1 MARAAALGR
10 AEGARRRRGLDLP
23 APGAGAPTRGARA
36 YPVATERAWC
46 GGGASGGLGR
56 VGRGPAPGG
65 AGEHDAEAAR
75 LGAVGQPPGAVVP
88 AGQAL
93 ALEPAAGEGG
103 VLARDREVRPVGA
116 GAAGAADQ
124 DGAFAHAADPDAVAG
139 GLGVGLDQDR
149 PVGEHAG
156 VVPAL
161 DGADLGGEPVCRVQ
175 STAVV
180 KVADGGVSDR
190 RNSFFLHAL
199 IVPELPLPGHEKPQV
214 SGQMRGASPSTVRPS
229 FGRPALLRSRGLVE
243 AEPGGF
249 GSGATEARAVGR
261 VRRDLVVL
269 LASLAVFAICAVVVA
284 DGRVGPAERAVFH
297 AVNGLPGWLYRPM
310 LLAQYLGV
318 LAMPLVVVVPLKLAL
333 ERVPKQ
339 LVQRERPGTTVPDA
353 ILRGVHPGGLSFTSG
368 HAIITF
374 AIAGLLVLVLP
385 RRWGVVAVLLASLN
399 AVARVYLGAHNPL
412 DVVGGAAIGL
422 GLAAVLDLVFDVAHG
437 RRGTRRVQERIP

>member
-229 FGRPALLRSRGLVE
+229 FGRPALLRSRRLVE

-318 LAMPLVVVVPLKLAL
+318 LAMPLVVALGALVARRWRLA
-333 ERVPKQ
+333 
-339 LVQRERPGTTVPDA
+339 A
-353 ILRGVHPGGLSFTSG
+353 
-368 HAIITF
+368 A
-374 AIAGLLVLVLP
+374 LVLVLP

-422 GLAAVLDLVFDVAHG
+422 ALAAVLDLVFDVAHG